1 MNMTTRTW
9 WHYITFLC
17 LEVLHRFNIYN
28 LSFSWI
34 CSWSSSVI
42 DDWIHMMKLYCQ
54 CIHTCVFHMLLSR
67 SLWTV
72 CHYCFSGYSYL
83 FIYTFFSFFILCQG
97 VLHGCGFFRYLCISS
112 LGFYT
117 FETLMHMN
125 MVMTDV
131 FLSVVCKFELLFT
144 ESFYDPGIT
153 SMLLLSQVKH
163 EKKVVTI
170 IRRNVLYIRMAAY
183 TRKRC
188 GIGFQLADV
197 SVCCPHC
204 TVLLLCIMCPTPLL

>member
-1 MNMTTRTW
+1 MIEFIW
-9 WHYITFLC
+9 WSCTVSVSTLVSFTCYCPEVSEQYVTIVFQVIHICLYIF
-17 LEVLHRFNIYN
+17 
-28 LSFSWI
+28 
-34 CSWSSSVI
+34 
-42 DDWIHMMKLYCQ
+42 
-54 CIHTCVFHMLLSR
+54 
-67 SLWTV
+67 
-72 CHYCFSGYSYL
+72 
-83 FIYTFFSFFILCQG
+83 FFSFFILCQG

-197 SVCCPHC
+197 SMCCPHC